1 MPVVNKTSHI
11 GIQRDSKDT
20 TTSTIEENLKKARRT
35 LYSLMHQ
42 GLRGENGLDPITSV
56 SFLQTVLLP
65 NGKNLDL
72 ITKQYKKIIKQILS
86 LPVNVADPAIYII
99 SGLLPAEAI
108 IHKKALILF
117 GSICRAD
124 CTATEWKIAERQLGI
139 KTLKSNS
146 WFIALKTIFFK
157 YGIQDPYTS
166 LFDKT
171 ITKMKWKHIINQK
184 VNTYWTERIQQD
196 TLMFSSLQ
204 YLGGM
209 YRIGKCHPTATT
221 CSANIRDISRIPIR
235 LKILTGSY
243 ILQTKR
249 AVFNNTNPDPTCML
263 CGKSDET
270 LSHFLF
276 VCTELDNIR
285 MTLTREIIDVCS
297 VLFAKYE
304 LNTNFDLLTILI
316 NPYYYCSQWNSENL
330 ISDIDQLLEPL
341 CRCLCY
347 NLHAKRYPS
356 ELLDIPTKSRT
367 IRKLAN

>member
-1 MPVVNKTSHI
+1 MECQRKTARSNKSITSTQKI
-11 GIQRDSKDT
+11 YNLRTKKDTRAENAKLRKNDRQKLTEARTMDSKT
-20 TTSTIEENLKKARRT
+20 
-35 LYSLMHQ
+35 
-42 GLRGENGLDPITSV
+42 
-56 SFLQTVLLP
+56 LLP
-65 NGKNLDL
+65 ANQE
-72 ITKQYKKIIKQILS
+72 TKRKIKQIYRR
-86 LPVNVADPAIYII
+86 AT
-99 SGLLPAEAI
+99 
-108 IHKKALILF
+108 KALF

-139 KTLKSNS
+139 KTLKGNS
-146 WFIALKTIFFK
+146 RFIALKTIFFK

-171 ITKMKWKHIINQK
+171 ITKMKWKHMINQK
-184 VNTYWTERIQQD
+184 VNTYWTERKQQD

-204 YLGGM
+204 YLSGM

-221 CSANIRDISRIPIR
+221 CSANIRDISRIPVR

-270 LSHFLF
+270 LSHFLL

-297 VLFAKYE
+297 VLFAKYK

-316 NPYYYCSQWNSENL
+316 NPYYYYSQWNSENL
-330 ISDIDQLLEPL
+330 ISDIDQWLEPL

-347 NLHAKRYPS
+347 KLHAKRYQ
-356 ELLDIPTKSRT
+356 LLDIPTKSRT
-367 IRKLAN
+367 IRKLAK